1 MQNRYGLAGLGAL
14 LVALPLLSSTA
25 RADNRLDG
33 AWTTSAASCDEV
45 FVKRKGKLALK
56 RTSEGWSAF
65 IVRGD
70 RIDGANATCR
80 VKSAKQKG
88 DVTTF
93 LLNCADK
100 IIFDTMT
107 VSLRFKDDGTFVRFD
122 PEFPEVETSYHRCDR

>member
-1 MQNRYGLAGLGAL
+1 MQSGSKLAGLGVL
-14 LVALPLLSSTA
+14 LLALPLLSGTA
-25 RADNRLDG
+25 QAVDRLDG

-56 RTSEGWSAF
+56 KTAEGWSAF
-65 IVRGD
+65 IVRGN

-80 VKSAKQKG
+80 VTSSKQNG
-88 DVTTF
+88 DVTTA
-93 LLNCADK
+93 LLSCADK
-100 IIFDTMT
+100 IIFDTMK